1 MTMPGKIKMVMKKG
15 KRVPAFAAD
24 GVGQMKKGGMADKKG
39 RAMKKGGK
47 DARGRAMRG

>member
-1 MTMPGKIKMVMKKG
+1 MPGKIKMVMKKG

-24 GVGQMKKGGMADKKG
+24 GVGQMKKGG
-39 RAMKKGGK
+39 K